1 MSDDKQINLS
11 EELRMPSPESGVNFG
26 LEKNDV
32 AEMNREKTCE
42 LINKTLDILNL
53 VQMDKEGLLEVLPEP
68 TVESRM
74 IAEKVDNYICET
86 AEKII
91 TLRQLE
97 LQLAELPAELD
108 PEMPEIAEQ
117 TISPEENKEIKLKNE
132 IVGEKEGLTFPIFR
146 DIAAHPEHLDKYA
159 TVIKGI
165 KKMIERHGGDT
176 SALSEKE
183 QRLASWLI
191 YKHDFGQADT
201 KLCDIDQIRKPN
213 TVAVIFDGDKYKFS
227 SVDGKAVENN
237 LFIKS
242 ADKDTAADK
251 PAHPPEETI
260 SVLAAE
266 SGYEKVWEKVKNKLA
281 KIISTENTVPF
292 VLPGSVGGSNEF
304 ILNIIQKMNET
315 DYLDLTN
322 KNLMELLGY
331 ELDDFKAEISK
342 AVEDEI
348 FGTLPKEADV
358 LLEPTGP
365 GDGAVVLEGG
375 SSAIKFVD
383 SNTGKGFFTY
393 SPEYLFYQNEAG
405 SLIAK
410 KDGVEYFIKP
420 LIKEGN
426 LEVIFEEIIK

>member
-1 MSDDKQINLS
+1 MSEDKQINLS
-11 EELRMPSPESGVNFG
+11 EELEMSKPERGINFG
-26 LEKNDV
+26 LKKNDV
-32 AEMNREKTCE
+32 AEMNRENTCE

-53 VQMDKEGLLEVLPEP
+53 VQMDKEELLEVLPEP

-74 IAEKVDNYICET
+74 MAEKVDAYIIQS

-91 TLRQLE
+91 KLRQLE
-97 LQLAELPAELD
+97 LQLAELPVELD
-108 PEMPEIAEQ
+108 SEMPEVAEQ
-117 TISPEENKEIKLKNE
+117 KIPTEENKETELKNE

-146 DIAAHPEHLDKYA
+146 DIVAHPERLDKYA
-159 TVIKGI
+159 TAIKGI
-165 KKMIERHGGDT
+165 KKMIERHGGDA

-191 YKHDFGQADT
+191 YKHDFGKADT
-201 KLCDIDQIRKPN
+201 KLCDIDQICKPN
-213 TVAVIFDGDKYKFS
+213 TVAVIFNGDKYKFI
-227 SVDGKAVENN
+227 SVDGNAVENN

-242 ADKDTAADK
+242 DDKNITANK
-251 PAHPPEETI
+251 PARPPEETI

-266 SGYEKVWEKVKNKLA
+266 SEYEKVWEKVKNKLV
-281 KIISTENTVPF
+281 KIISTENTAPF
-292 VLPGSVGGSNEF
+292 VLPGSVGGSDEF
-304 ILNIIQKMNET
+304 ILNIIQKVNET

-331 ELDDFKAEISK
+331 ELDDFKAEIYK

-358 LLEPTGP
+358 LLDPAGP

-393 SPEYLFYQNEAG
+393 SPEYSFYQNESG
-405 SLIAK
+405 DLIAK

-420 LIKEGN
+420 LIKEGV
-426 LEVIFEEIIK
+426 LEVVFEEIIK